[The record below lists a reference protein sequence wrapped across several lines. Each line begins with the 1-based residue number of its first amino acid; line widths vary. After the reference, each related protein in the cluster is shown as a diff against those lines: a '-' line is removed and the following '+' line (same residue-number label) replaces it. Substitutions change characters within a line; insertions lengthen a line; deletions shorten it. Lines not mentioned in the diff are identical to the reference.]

1 MDKIEK
7 IKKGIKELE
16 DFFAGGRSIEPSKLI
31 CNFSSLLTF
40 IDHLIAQVFLIID
53 IEEGE
58 RQKMFWQLK
67 KLRVFLLN
75 KVKPSIEGK
84 VIK

>member
-7 IKKGIKELE
+7 IKKAIKELE
-16 DFFAGGRSIEPSKLI
+16 DFFTGERSIEPSKLL

-58 RQKMFWQLK
+58 RQKRFG
-67 KLRVFLLN
+67 N
-75 KVKPSIEGK
+75 
-84 VIK
+84 